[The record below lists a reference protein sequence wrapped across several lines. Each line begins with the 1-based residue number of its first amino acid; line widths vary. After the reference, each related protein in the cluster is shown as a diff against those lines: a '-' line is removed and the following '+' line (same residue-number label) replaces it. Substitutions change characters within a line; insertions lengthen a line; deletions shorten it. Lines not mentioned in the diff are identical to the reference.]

1 MPQEKELENP
11 RVKFLRRS
19 IWLFVSALI
28 AFLAFNYGY
37 IRGFVNVRTG
47 VFSPIFQLHK
57 KYLLPELEGESVV
70 RVLPVTYSQY
80 GILGELD
87 LQIIYPHTWVII
99 SRIQEENLQNSLE
112 DEVIYELR
120 DVNSR
125 ATLKIELL
133 NVDFS
138 RAVIAA
144 STDVTLSLQILNRE
158 VVTYD
163 VPELGGESFITVYR
177 EPESDVKVSYVQ
189 GIKSQVNPS
198 EEPKRLENFIIFN
211 HKNEEKENGNILLTT
226 KISLEFDENLTGEEK
241 ERLLE
246 IADNIVAS
254 LRLL

>member
-1 MPQEKELENP
+1 MSQEKESKNP
-11 RVKFLRRS
+11 RVKFQRRA
-19 IWLFVSALI
+19 IWFFISALI

-37 IRGFVNVRTG
+37 VKGFVNVRTG

-57 KYLLPELEGESVV
+57 KYLLPELDNASVV

-80 GILGELD
+80 GILEELD
-87 LQIIYPHTWVII
+87 LQIIYPHTWAMT
-99 SRIQEENLQNSLE
+99 SRIQEENLQNFLE
-112 DEVIYELR
+112 NELIYELR
-120 DVNSR
+120 DMDSR

-138 RAVIAA
+138 RAVVAA
-144 STDVTLSLQILNRE
+144 STDVTFSLQILDRE

-163 VPELGGESFITVYR
+163 IPELGEESFITVYR

-189 GIKSQVNPS
+189 AIKSQVSPS

-211 HKNEEKENGNILLTT
+211 HKYGKKENSNILLTA
-226 KISLEFDENLTGEEK
+226 KITLEFDENLTEEEK

-246 IADNIVAS
+246 ITDNIVAS

>member
-1 MPQEKELENP
+1 MPQQKEPKNP
-11 RVKFLRRS
+11 RVKFPRKS
-19 IWLFVSALI
+19 IWFFVSAFI

-37 IRGFVNVRTG
+37 VQGFVNVRTG
-47 VFSPIFQLHK
+47 VFSPIFLLHK
-57 KYLLPELEGESVV
+57 KYLLPELDDASVV

-87 LQIIYPHTWVII
+87 LQIIYPHTWVIT

-112 DEVIYELR
+112 NEVIYELR
-120 DVNSR
+120 DVDSR
-125 ATLKIELL
+125 AILKIELL

-144 STDVTLSLQILNRE
+144 STNVTLSQQILNRE

-163 VPELGGESFITVYR
+163 IPELGEESFITVYR

-189 GIKSQVNPS
+189 AIKSQVNPS

-211 HKNEEKENGNILLTT
+211 HKYEAKENDNVLLTA
-226 KISLEFDENLTGEEK
+226 KISLEFDESLTGEEK
-241 ERLLE
+241 ERLLK
-246 IADNIVAS
+246 IADSIVAS